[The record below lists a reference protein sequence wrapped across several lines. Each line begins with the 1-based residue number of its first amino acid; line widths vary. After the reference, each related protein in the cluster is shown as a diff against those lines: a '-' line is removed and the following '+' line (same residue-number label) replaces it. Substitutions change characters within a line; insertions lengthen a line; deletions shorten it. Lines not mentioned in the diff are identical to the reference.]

1 MAFVEEETKAMHLD
15 DTTTNLLLQHC
26 GGSSEEEGDGGD
38 GLAGWAPAGSSTLSA
53 HDDGSAAPDAVPPP
67 LGAACGGGDGDGDD
81 SDDEARER
89 ARRRP
94 TGRYVLASHRADEKD
109 GLCRAIPRAPAPKVT
124 YRVAGWVGLG
134 GAAAEGG
141 SHPVHVDVRLDDGRP
156 VGGGVVVVDAG
167 KWGEIKGSFRVDD
180 DGDGEPP
187 RCAKVYVHGPP
198 AGVDLKV
205 MDLQVCAVNKI
216 PRLRHLRKK
225 TDKVRKRDVVLKF
238 NRREDGAAASVA
250 GAEIRV
256 VQVQNSFPIGS
267 CITKAGIQ
275 NPAYVDFF
283 TKHFDWAVLENELK
297 WYHTEPVQGQ
307 VSYADADE
315 LIDLCD
321 RHGKPVRGHCIFWAV
336 ENSVQPWV
344 RALDAGRL
352 RDAVEARLRG
362 LVARYAGRFP
372 HYEVNNEMLHGA
384 FFQQRLGDDINAHMF
399 RETARI
405 DPAPALFVNDYN
417 VESANDPNATPE
429 KYVALVTDLQRRGAP
444 VGGIGVQGHV
454 THPVGDIIC
463 DALDKLAVTG
473 LPVWVTE
480 LDVSAADEAVRADD
494 LEVVLREAYAHP
506 AVEGVMLWG
515 FMQGH
520 MWRAHG
526 QLVDADGR
534 YTEAGNRFAGLRR
547 EWTSHA
553 MGKLDGNGHFKFRG
567 FHGSYQ
573 VTVRTGAGEVKKQ
586 TFDVQ
591 KGDAPLELNM
601 NL

>member
-1 MAFVEEETKAMHLD
+1 MNLVEG
-15 DTTTNLLLQHC
+15 HC
-26 GGSSEEEGDGGD
+26 DSED
-38 GLAGWAPAGSSTLSA
+38 GLAGWAPSGSCTLSEHA
-53 HDDGSAAPDAVPPP
+53 EDPAPDALPPP
-67 LGAACGGGDGDGDD
+67 LAATADD
-81 SDDEARER
+81 DDDEEEAVRR
-89 ARRRP
+89 ARKP
-94 TGRYVLASHRADEKD
+94 SGRYVLAAHRRDEKD
-109 GLCRAIPRAPAPKVT
+109 GLCRALSRAPRPKVT
-124 YRVAGWVGLG
+124 YRVAGWVGVGDG
-134 GAAAEGG
+134 GAEG
-141 SHPVHVDVRLDDGRP
+141 SHAVHVEIRVDDHRR
-156 VGGGVVVVDAG
+156 VGGGVVVVEPG
-167 KWGEIKGSFRVDD
+167 KWGDIKGSFRVDD
-180 DGDGEPP
+180 DEEPP
-187 RCAKVYVHGPP
+187 RSAKVYVHGPP

-225 TDKVRKRDVVLKF
+225 ADRVRKRDVILKLSS
-238 NRREDGAAASVA
+238 RAEDGVSSVA
-250 GAEIRV
+250 GAHIQV
-256 VQVQNSFPIGS
+256 IQVQNSFPIGS

-275 NPAYVDFF
+275 NPEYVDFF

-297 WYHTEPVQGQ
+297 WYYTEAVQGQ

-315 LIDLCD
+315 LIDFCD

-336 ENSVQPWV
+336 DNAVQPWV
-344 RALDAGRL
+344 RALNGDQL
-352 RDAVEARLRG
+352 RAAVEARLRG
-362 LVARYAGRFP
+362 LVSRYAGRFP

-384 FFQQRLGDDINAHMF
+384 FFQQLLGDDANAHMF

-444 VGGIGVQGHV
+444 VGGIGIQGHV

-463 DALDKLAVTG
+463 DALDKLAVMG

-494 LEVVLREAYAHP
+494 LEIVLREAFAHP

-520 MWRAHG
+520 MWRSHG
-526 QLVDADGR
+526 QLVNADGKL
-534 YTEAGNRFAGLRR
+534 TEAGSRFAGLRR

-553 MGKLDGNGHFKFRG
+553 RGKVDASGKFKFRG
-567 FHGSYQ
+567 FHGTYQ
-573 VTVRTGAGEVKKQ
+573 VFLTTAAGEVKKQ
-586 TFDVQ
+586 TFDVK
-591 KGDAPLELNM
+591 KGDAPLVLDM
-601 NL
+601 NF

>member
-1 MAFVEEETKAMHLD
+1 MFKATVTDLQEETTKTMHLD
-15 DTTTNLLLQHC
+15 TTNLLMQHC
-26 GGSSEEEGDGGD
+26 DSVDDG
-38 GLAGWAPAGSSTLSA
+38 GLAGWAPTGSCTLSA
-53 HDDGSAAPDAVPPP
+53 HADPAPADEVPPLAAAAPD
-67 LGAACGGGDGDGDD
+67 GGED
-81 SDDEARER
+81 SDEEAPER
-89 ARRRP
+89 ARKP
-94 TGRYVLASHRADEKD
+94 SGRYVVATHRADEKD
-109 GLCRAIPRAPAPKVT
+109 GLCQAIPRAPTPKVT

-134 GAAAEGG
+134 AGAEGG
-141 SHPVHVDVRLDDGRP
+141 SHPVHVDVRVDDGRP
-156 VGGGVVVVDAG
+156 VGGGVVVLEAG

-180 DGDGEPP
+180 DEPP

-198 AGVDLKV
+198 PGVDLKV

-225 TDKVRKRDVVLKF
+225 TDRVRKRDVILKF
-238 NRREDGAAASVA
+238 NRREDAAASVA

-256 VQVQNSFPIGS
+256 VQVENSFPIGS

-336 ENSVQPWV
+336 EDSVQPWV
-344 RALDAGRL
+344 RALNGDQL
-352 RDAVEARLRG
+352 RAAVEARLRG
-362 LVARYAGRFP
+362 LVSRYSGRFP

-384 FFQQRLGDDINAHMF
+384 FFQQRLGDDVNAHMF

-417 VESANDPNATPE
+417 VESGNDPNATPE
-429 KYVALVTDLQRRGAP
+429 KYVALVTDLQKRGAA
-444 VGGIGVQGHV
+444 VGGIGIQGHV

-473 LPVWVTE
+473 LPIWVTE

-494 LEVVLREAYAHP
+494 LEIVLREAYAHP
-506 AVEGVMLWG
+506 AVEGIMLWG

-520 MWRAHG
+520 MWRSHG
-526 QLVDADGR
+526 QLVNADGKL
-534 YTEAGNRFAGLRR
+534 TEAGNRFAGLRR
-547 EWTSHA
+547 EWMSHA
-553 MGKLDGNGHFKFRG
+553 MGKLDSNGHFKFRG
-567 FHGSYQ
+567 FHGSYH
-573 VTVRTGAGEVKKQ
+573 VTLRTGSGEVKKH

-591 KGDAPLELNM
+591 KGDAPLVLDM
-601 NL
+601 DY